1 MHRGKQKLGLYVH
14 IPFCLKKCNYCDFL
28 SFSGCD
34 LKEQQQYIQAL
45 QKEMEA
51 YNLKESDYAVDTI
64 FIGGGT
70 PSLLSESLTETILR
84 SIFDCFSIDK
94 NVELTIECNPG
105 TLTKQ
110 KLESYW
116 QMGINR
122 LSIGCQSLNDAV
134 LEFMGR
140 IHTRDDFFKTYDTAR
155 CCGFEN
161 INADLIFGVPGQT
174 VQMFQQD
181 VKEVL
186 NLQPKHLSFY
196 SLQIEEGTP
205 FYEQYKTGK
214 FNQVSDND
222 DRKMYHQTIE
232 ELDNNGYIHYEI
244 SNAAKWG
251 YECRHNL
258 KYWSMA
264 DYLGM
269 GLGAHSY
276 IKGVRF
282 SNTRS
287 MKDYLEG
294 NYVETT
300 HKNTRKDS
308 ISDYLFTGLR
318 KIEGIDLTKFEKRF
332 GEPIEDI
339 FREALRSFQEQGLLE
354 QEKSHLR
361 FTKKGLDLSNTVLR
375 ELV

>member
-1 MHRGKQKLGLYVH
+1 MRRGKQKLGLYVH

-28 SFSGCD
+28 SFSGYD
-34 LKEQQQYIQAL
+34 LKEQEQYIQAL

-51 YNLKESDYAVDTI
+51 YNLKESDYTVDTI

-70 PSLLSESLTETILR
+70 PSLLTESLTETILKK
-84 SIFDCFSIDK
+84 IYDCFCIDK
-94 NVELTIECNPG
+94 NVEVTIECNPG

-116 QMGINR
+116 RMGINR

-140 IHTRDDFFKTYDTAR
+140 IHTRDDFFKTYDTAC

-161 INADLIFGVPGQT
+161 INADLIFGVPGQS

-186 NLQPKHLSFY
+186 NLQPKHVSFY

-205 FYEQYKTGK
+205 FYEQYKAGK

-232 ELDNNGYIHYEI
+232 ELDKNGYIHYEI
-244 SNAAKWG
+244 SNAAKRG

-287 MKDYLEG
+287 MRDYLEG

-318 KIEGIDLTKFEKRF
+318 KIEGIDLTEFEKKF
-332 GEPIEDI
+332 GEPIENL
-339 FREALRSFQEQGLLE
+339 FGEVLRSFQERGLLE
-354 QEKSHLR
+354 QGKSHLR